1 MQNGKIFIYKIQE
14 YFLYLLIFLLPW
26 QTRWMFKLGELN
38 GGYWEYATMSLYGV
52 DILLVGL
59 LAYWLIVKLLNC
71 LIARLD
77 SARQVKLLSNKIWLL
92 IGGLELFIF
101 ISIFFAPDKWLA
113 FYGYGRFLLGVGLF
127 FLLMQVYPVKYSQ
140 SEFNWVKYDK
150 IKLYWT
156 IVASG
161 FLQSILA
168 IQQLMMQ
175 KVYGSK
181 WLGMASQSPEILGVS
196 VVETELRRWLRAYGS
211 LPHPNIL
218 GGFLAVCLL
227 INIILYFDLHKKLM
241 GATSATANKYKIGIL
256 VSISFFI
263 INFIGLLLTF
273 SRSAWLGFAVGT
285 IIFLISGFFT
295 YKRKEAFINAFKLIF
310 IIIIISSIFLWLFR
324 EPATNRFVISNRLE
338 NKSVQERIDYNQ
350 DALQII
356 KNNSWFGTGIKNYGL
371 AIHRDIN
378 AERTVYEYQPV
389 HNTFLLVWAETGIF
403 GLLFFVSLLVYTLVN
418 LLKQKSYGKMSL
430 ICVMIIMMFFD
441 HWWWSMPFGIVLF
454 WLVIGIAF
462 KNTNAN

>member
-1 MQNGKIFIYKIQE
+1 
-14 YFLYLLIFLLPW
+14 
-26 QTRWMFKLGELN
+26 MFKLGELN
-38 GGYWEYATMSLYGV
+38 GGYWEYATMSLYAV

-71 LIARLD
+71 SIARLD
-77 SARQVKLLSNKIWLL
+77 SARQVKLLSNKIWWL
-92 IGGLELFIF
+92 IAGLELFIF
-101 ISIFFAPDKWLA
+101 ASIFFASDKWLA

-127 FLLMQVYPVKYSQ
+127 FLLTQ
-140 SEFNWVKYDK
+140 VKYDK
-150 IKLYWT
+150 IKLYWI

-181 WLGMASQSPEILGVS
+181 WLGIASQSPEILGVS
-196 VVETELRRWLRAYGS
+196 VMETELRRWLRAYGS
-211 LPHPNIL
+211 LSHPNIL
-218 GGFLAVCLL
+218 GGFLVVVLL
-227 INIILYFDLHKKLM
+227 INIILYFDLHKKFM
-241 GATSATANKYKIGIL
+241 EATNVDVNKYKIGIL

-263 INFIGLLLTF
+263 INFVGLLLTF

-295 YKRKEAFINAFKLIF
+295 YKRKEAFINAFKLVF
-310 IIIIISSIFLWLFR
+310 VVIIISSIFFWLFR

-338 NKSVQERIDYNQ
+338 NKSVQERINYNQ

-356 KNNSWFGTGIKNYGL
+356 KNNSLFGTGIKNYGL
-371 AIHRDIN
+371 AVHRDIN

-389 HNTFLLVWAETGIF
+389 HNTFLLVWVETGIF
-403 GLLFFVSLLVYTLVN
+403 GLLFFVGLLVVTLLHYYIITLPKHNFEMLSV
-418 LLKQKSYGKMSL
+418 
-430 ICVMIIMMFFD
+430 VMAMTVMMFFD
-441 HWWWSMPFGIVLF
+441 HWWWSLPFGVMLF
-454 WLVIGIAF
+454 WLVVGITF
-462 KNTNAN
+462 SKDR